1 MFGESQL
8 PHPASSCKSY
18 EIFLI
23 LSKKSFPQKLTAPS
37 GHVSCPPLIP
47 NLWKAMAN
55 TQIIL
60 KEKIHNLGAEG
71 DVVKVRAGYA
81 RNFLLP
87 HGKAFEATQSNL
99 KNLEELKAR
108 RAERE
113 AKEREEA
120 EKTATKLR
128 RTKIKLTLAT
138 GQGGKAFGSITAM
151 DIQKAIAESSAK
163 VKLDR
168 HQIELEK
175 PIKTAGTFEVSIK
188 VHPDIEC
195 VIKVHVNATDAPEG
209 EKEGAEDSA
218 E

>member
-1 MFGESQL
+1 
-8 PHPASSCKSY
+8 
-18 EIFLI
+18 
-23 LSKKSFPQKLTAPS
+23 
-37 GHVSCPPLIP
+37 
-47 NLWKAMAN
+47 MAH

-87 HGKAFEATQSNL
+87 HGKAFEATDRNL
-99 KNLEELKAR
+99 KSLETLKAV

-113 AKEREEA
+113 SKELEEA

-128 RTKIKLTLAT
+128 RAKLKLTLAT

-163 VKLDR
+163 ITLDR

-175 PIKTAGTFEVSIK
+175 PIKSTGTFEVTIK
-188 VHPDIEC
+188 VHPQIEC
-195 VIKVHVNATDAPEG
+195 VVKVHVNATDAPEG
-209 EKEGAEDSA
+209 SKDGESEAAE
-218 E
+218 